1 MRLSISVTFEVGL
14 TSVVERYDENGDHPI
29 RLNPNH
35 NPMDV
40 KAAECKILLTMSCFE
55 SSVQH
60 FVSCGYEK
68 WLPGMACW
76 SQSAVAWWVRRR
88 QKRSVAMI
96 RLESHGFQGGHN
108 NVAAVE
114 SR

>member
-1 MRLSISVTFEVGL
+1 MRLSISVTFEFGL

-40 KAAECKILLTMSCFE
+40 KAAECKILLTMSRFE
-55 SSVQH
+55 RFFQY

-68 WLPGMACW
+68 LLVIMACW
-76 SQSAVAWWVRRR
+76 SQSAIA
-88 QKRSVAMI
+88 
-96 RLESHGFQGGHN
+96 
-108 NVAAVE
+108 
-114 SR
+114 